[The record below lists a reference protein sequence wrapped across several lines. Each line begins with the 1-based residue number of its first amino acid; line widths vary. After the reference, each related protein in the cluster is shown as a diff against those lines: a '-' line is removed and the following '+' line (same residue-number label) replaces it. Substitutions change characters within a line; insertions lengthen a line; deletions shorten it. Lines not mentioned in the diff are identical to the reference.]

1 MPASVHRLD
10 LHIHTPWSRCY
21 DDYATPEAKL
31 KTTPAAIGAAARAA
45 GLEGIAIT
53 DHNTAAGIDPLR
65 EAAAGRGLVILPGM
79 ELSCRGGH
87 LLALFPEETP
97 VADLRLLLRSLGFPE
112 AEEGEGHFSA
122 PVWLDEAARRVAEA
136 GGLAIAAHIDRKP
149 KGFTVT
155 EEPLGIKARLH
166 ACPYIAALEIT
177 QAQNK
182 DRWNR
187 GQMPG
192 YPLGRPCI
200 QGSDAHA
207 PDEIGRRTIEIKA
220 TRISLA
226 ELAAALAEHETRVS
240 FVAAAAG
247 IRRG

>member
-1 MPASVHRLD
+1 MPASVQRLD

-31 KTTPAAIGAAARAA
+31 KTTPAAIVAAALAA
-45 GLEGIAIT
+45 GLKGITIT

-65 EAAAGRGLVILPGM
+65 EAAEGAGLVILPGM

-87 LLALFPEETP
+87 LLALFPEEARVT
-97 VADLRLLLRSLGFPE
+97 DLRQLLWALGFPE

-122 PVWLDEAARRVAEA
+122 PIWMDEAARRVQEA
-136 GGLAIAAHIDRKP
+136 GGLALAAHIDRKP

-155 EEPLGIKARLH
+155 EEPMEIKARLH
-166 ACPYIAALEIT
+166 ACPHLAALEIT
-177 QAQNK
+177 QPQNK

-187 GQMPG
+187 GLMPG
-192 YPLGRPCI
+192 YPLGRACV

-207 PDEIGRRTIEIKA
+207 PDEMGRRTIEIKA
-220 TRISLA
+220 TRITLG
-226 ELAAALAEHETRVS
+226 ELAAALADHEARVS
-240 FVAAAAG
+240 FVSPAVG